1 MIISGF
7 SGVQPRI
14 GVRAKARPGMTN
26 SYAAPS
32 SISENLSYAGGHT
45 RYELARGKLR
55 AIVIGLRHCHAALQ
69 CPPFLYLQSS
79 GTTKM
84 SKPTKLFDTY
94 KLGPLTLPNRFV
106 MAPLTRNRAVAGL
119 VPSPLAIEYYGQRA
133 SAGLLISEASQISQQ
148 GQGYQD
154 TPGIYS
160 REQIAGWR
168 KVTDRVHGRGGR
180 IFLQAWHVGRISHT
194 SLQVNDGAPV
204 APSAIRAKGK
214 TFVNNTFTDISE
226 PRALALEEIP
236 GIIESFKRGAANAI
250 EAGFDGVEIHGAN
263 GYLLD
268 QFAKDGT
275 NKRTDA
281 YGGSIENRA
290 KLMLEVSRVVSAE
303 IGAERTGIRIS
314 PVTPANDVS
323 DSNPQPL
330 FDYIV
335 DHLNAL
341 KLVYI
346 HVIEGATGGPRDVAP
361 FDYGSLR
368 KRFKGAYIANNGY
381 DFELATKVLAANEAD
396 LIAFGKP
403 FISNPDLVERLKQG
417 APLNAPDK
425 ATFYGG
431 GAKGYTDYPAL
442 DNVLDAAQ

>member
-1 MIISGF
+1 
-7 SGVQPRI
+7 
-14 GVRAKARPGMTN
+14 
-26 SYAAPS
+26 
-32 SISENLSYAGGHT
+32 
-45 RYELARGKLR
+45 
-55 AIVIGLRHCHAALQ
+55 
-69 CPPFLYLQSS
+69 
-79 GTTKM
+79 
-84 SKPTKLFDTY
+84 
-94 KLGPLTLPNRFV
+94 
-106 MAPLTRNRAVAGL
+106 MAPLTRNRAVAGQ

-133 SAGLLISEASQISQQ
+133 SAGLLITEASQISQQ

-160 REQIAGWR
+160 REQVAGWR
-168 KVTDRVHGRGGR
+168 KVTDRVHARGGR
-180 IFLQAWHVGRISHT
+180 IFIQLWHVGRISHT
-194 SLQVNDGAPV
+194 SLQPDGGAPV

-214 TFVNNTFTDISE
+214 TFVGGTFADVSE

-236 GIIESFKRGAANAI
+236 GIIESFRRGAANALA
-250 EAGFDGVEIHGAN
+250 AGFDGVEIHGAN

-275 NKRTDA
+275 NKRSDA

-290 KLMLEVSRVVSAE
+290 RLMLEIARLVTAE
-303 IGAERTGIRIS
+303 VGAERTGIRIS
-314 PVTPANDVS
+314 PVTPSNDIS
-323 DSNPQPL
+323 DSDPQPL

-341 KLVYI
+341 KLVYM
-346 HVIEGATGGPRDVAP
+346 HVIEGATGGARDIAP
-361 FDYGSLR
+361 FDYASLR
-368 KRFKGAYIANNGY
+368 KRFDGAYIANNGY

-403 FISNPDLVERLKQG
+403 FLANPDLVERLKRG

-431 GAKGYTDYPAL
+431 SAKGYTDYPVLGEA
-442 DNVLDAAQ
+442 LDAAQ